1 MVLKFAPSTSQ
12 SATPAP
18 TCMPQP
24 QPQPPLPTPTLSGP
38 FVLSVDGARCHPDGI
53 QLLQRGTPVWAT
65 AGRGTGWWPAVVGGY
80 KGNSSA
86 PKPDR
91 LRVRFLDNHLNRTVA
106 DVKATQMEAWDTGL
120 ASNRARLQVLIGK
133 CARAVHLHPC
143 IEVGE

>member
-1 MVLKFAPSTSQ
+1 MVLKLAPSTSQ

-24 QPQPPLPTPTLSGP
+24 QPQPPLPTPTPTPSGTV
-38 FVLSVDGARCHPDGI
+38 VLSVDGARCHPDGI

-80 KGNSSA
+80 KGNPSA

-91 LRVRFLDNHLNRTVA
+91 LRVRFLDNHRMVG
-106 DVKATQMEAWDTGL
+106 DVKATQMEAWDAGL
-120 ASNRARLQVLIGK
+120 TTHRARLQVLIGR